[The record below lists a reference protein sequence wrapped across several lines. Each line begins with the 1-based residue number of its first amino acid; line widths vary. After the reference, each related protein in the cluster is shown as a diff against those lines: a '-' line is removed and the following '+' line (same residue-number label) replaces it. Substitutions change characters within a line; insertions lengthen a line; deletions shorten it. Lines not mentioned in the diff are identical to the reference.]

1 MTDELS
7 NLRTERFNR
16 RVLRAVTEAGKPV
29 TCAFIS
35 IGLGDWACDV
45 RYALHTLIQDGLV
58 HDVGGLYERVGNE
71 SGPEDAA

>member
-1 MTDELS
+1 MSDEL
-7 NLRTERFNR
+7 FNR

-45 RYALHTLIQDGLV
+45 RYALHTLVQDGLV
-58 HDVGGLYERVGNE
+58 RDVGGLYERAGNE
-71 SGPEDAA
+71 SGPGEAA